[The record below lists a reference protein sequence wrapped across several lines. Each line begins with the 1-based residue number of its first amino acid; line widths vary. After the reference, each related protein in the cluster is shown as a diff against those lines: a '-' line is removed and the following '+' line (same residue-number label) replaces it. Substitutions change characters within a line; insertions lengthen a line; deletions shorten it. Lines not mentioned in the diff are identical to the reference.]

1 MWFFLCT
8 EGFVKQKNQVQIM
21 VSSILKTAN
30 NIKKSAINT
39 VILLIIGTGIG
50 GGSVIWMLQANAN
63 GICSLLSAKN
73 QFINIVQKDSK

>member
-39 VILLIIGTGIG
+39 VIVLIVGTGIG
-50 GGSVIWMLQANAN
+50 VGSVVWMLQANAN

>member
-50 GGSVIWMLQANAN
+50 VGSVVWMLQANAN